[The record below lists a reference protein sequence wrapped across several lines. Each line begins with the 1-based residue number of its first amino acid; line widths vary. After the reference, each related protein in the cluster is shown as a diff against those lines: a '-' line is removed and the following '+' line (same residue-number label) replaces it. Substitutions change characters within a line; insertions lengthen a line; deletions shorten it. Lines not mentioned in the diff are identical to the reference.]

1 MIHFI
6 IVFNKSLCIICL
18 QKKKRFKEKGNT
30 CNIPKHTTLFLFFFN
45 LHALSF
51 SSLHNLVLFFFIT
64 LPKQK
69 PTLPPCSFTVSC
81 CRLGRDASMFV
92 FCWLRCRQRSW
103 VFTPEKLMLQLCFL
117 ACRGYNFKTSTQF
130 WERESVSIHSKCF
143 YSCIYPFL
151 NLYSNQLLFTL
162 GIDNLFPKLWVKQS
176 CSFTLK

>member
-1 MIHFI
+1 MNINSKNGCYWYILWLFLISHCVSFA
-6 IVFNKSLCIICL
+6 L
-18 QKKKRFKEKGNT
+18 KKKRYKEKGNT

-51 SSLHNLVLFFFIT
+51 SSLHNLVLFVFIT

-117 ACRGYNFKTSTQF
+117 VCRGYNFKSSI
-130 WERESVSIHSKCF
+130 SVLRKRKCF
-143 YSCIYPFL
+143 HTFKVFL
-151 NLYSNQLLFTL
+151 FMHL
-162 GIDNLFPKLWVKQS
+162 
-176 CSFTLK
+176 SFFEFIF